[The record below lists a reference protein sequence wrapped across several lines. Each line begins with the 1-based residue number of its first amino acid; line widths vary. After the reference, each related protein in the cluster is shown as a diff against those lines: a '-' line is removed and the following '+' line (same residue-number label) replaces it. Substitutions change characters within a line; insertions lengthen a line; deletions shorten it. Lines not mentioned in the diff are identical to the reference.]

1 MPLPVSETLTR
12 RTAPEPWTLAGRTF
26 AWGERTYVMGILN
39 VTPDSF
45 SDGGRVAPEAAI
57 AHGLRL
63 IAEGADV
70 LDVGGE
76 STRPGSTPVSAEEE
90 LSRILP
96 VIRALAEHGAVLSV
110 DTFKPEV
117 AEKALAAGA
126 AMINDITGL
135 RNPEMLDVAA
145 RHQAPVIAMHMQGTP
160 QTMQDDPRYD
170 DVVREVRGMLV
181 AAVLKARARGVKV
194 MIDPGPGFGKTV
206 EHNLE
211 LLRHLNELHVEG
223 CPTLLATSRK
233 GFIGKVLDL
242 PVNERVEGTMATVAL
257 GVSQGVDMVRV
268 HDVKE
273 AVRTV
278 RVADAIV
285 RGRP

>member
-1 MPLPVSETLTR
+1 
-12 RTAPEPWTLAGRTF
+12 
-26 AWGERTYVMGILN
+26 MGVVN

-45 SDGGRVAPEAAI
+45 SDGGRVEPAVAI
-57 AHGLRL
+57 AHAERL

-70 LDVGGE
+70 LDIGGE
-76 STRPGSTPVSAEEE
+76 STRPGSAPVSAEEE

-96 VIRALAEHGAVLSV
+96 VVRALADRGAVISV
-110 DTFKPEV
+110 DTCKPEV
-117 AEKALAAGA
+117 ADQALAAGA
-126 AMINDITGL
+126 ALINDITGL
-135 RNPEMLDVAA
+135 RDPEMLAVAA
-145 RHQAPVIAMHMQGTP
+145 RHHAPVIAMHMQGTP

-170 DVVREVRGMLV
+170 DVVAEVRAMLV
-181 AAVLKARARGVKV
+181 DAVLRARAKGVKV

-206 EHNLE
+206 EHNLT
-211 LLRHLNELHVEG
+211 LLRHLDRLHVEG

-242 PVNERVEGTMATVAL
+242 PVNERLEGSMATVAL
-257 GVSQGVDMVRV
+257 GVARGADMVRV

>member
-1 MPLPVSETLTR
+1 MPQSVSENHVRLR
-12 RTAPEPWTLAGRTF
+12 APEPWMLAGRTF
-26 AWGERTYVMGILN
+26 AWGERTYVMGIVN

-45 SDGGRVAPEAAI
+45 SDGGRVAAQDAI
-57 AHGLRL
+57 AHGLKL
-63 IAEGADV
+63 LADGADV

-76 STRPGSTPVSAEEE
+76 STRPGSQAVSVDEE

-96 VIRALAEHGAVLSV
+96 VIRALTDRGAVISV
-110 DTFKPEV
+110 DTCKPEV
-117 AEKALAAGA
+117 ADAALAAGA
-126 AMINDITGL
+126 ALLNDITGL
-135 RNPEMLDVAA
+135 RQPAMLEVAA
-145 RHQAPVIAMHMQGTP
+145 RHGVPAIAMHMQGTP

-170 DVVREVRGMLV
+170 DVVAEVRDFLV
-181 AAVLKARARGVKV
+181 EAALKARAKGVPV

-206 EHNLE
+206 EHNLT
-211 LLRHLNELHVEG
+211 LLRHLDRLHVEN

-242 PVNERVEGTMATVAL
+242 PVEERLEGTLATLAL
-257 GVSQGVDMVRV
+257 GVSRGADMVRV

-273 AVRTV
+273 AVRAV
-278 RVADAIV
+278 RMADAIV